1 MRSERDVLILGAAR
15 TPQGRFLGAL
25 ADYDAAALGT
35 HAVRAAVARSGV
47 ALDEIEELLLG
58 NVVSAGTGLA
68 LPRQVSLGAGLP
80 ERVGGTLVN
89 KACGSGMKSVMLA
102 ANAIQAGAGEL
113 YVAGGTES
121 MSRAPFLQNG
131 LRQGHKFGDAT
142 LRDSLQSDGLW
153 CSLSDWRMGDAAEFI
168 GRKLEVSRVEMDDFA
183 LRSHRLAHAATESG
197 ALAAEIE
204 PLPNGIVSDEPIR
217 PNTSAEQL
225 AALRPAFSPD
235 GRVTAGN
242 APGLNDGAA
251 ALVLG
256 SRAYVAAHEHQPLA
270 RIVASAQAAL
280 APNWIFYAPV
290 KAIPLVLQ
298 RAGWDINDVDL
309 FELNEAFAAQ
319 VLADLKGLEREGY
332 AVPLE
337 KVNVHGGA
345 IALGHPLGAS
355 GARVLVTLVYAL
367 RRHGLRRGL
376 AALCLGG
383 GEAVA
388 MAVELEDESV

>member
-25 ADYDAAALGT
+25 ADHDAAALGI

-47 ALDEIEELLLG
+47 APDDIEELLLG

-68 LPRQVSLGAGLP
+68 LPRQVSFGAGLP

-168 GRKLEVSRVEMDDFA
+168 GRKMEVTRVEMDDFA

-204 PLPNGIVSDEPIR
+204 PLPNDIVSDEPIR
-217 PNTSAEQL
+217 PNTSAAQL

-235 GRVTAGN
+235 GQVTAGN

-251 ALVLG
+251 
-256 SRAYVAAHEHQPLA
+256 
-270 RIVASAQAAL
+270 SAG
-280 APNWIFYAPV
+280 P
-290 KAIPLVLQ
+290 
-298 RAGWDINDVDL
+298 R
-309 FELNEAFAAQ
+309 
-319 VLADLKGLEREGY
+319 
-332 AVPLE
+332 
-337 KVNVHGGA
+337 
-345 IALGHPLGAS
+345 
-355 GARVLVTLVYAL
+355 
-367 RRHGLRRGL
+367 
-376 AALCLGG
+376 
-383 GEAVA
+383 
-388 MAVELEDESV
+388 